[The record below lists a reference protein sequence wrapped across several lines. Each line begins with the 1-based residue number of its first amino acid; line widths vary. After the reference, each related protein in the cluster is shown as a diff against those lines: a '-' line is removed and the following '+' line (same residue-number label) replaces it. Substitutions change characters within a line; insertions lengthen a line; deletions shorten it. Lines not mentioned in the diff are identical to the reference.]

1 MRSDLNLQTFELTI
15 FKTENL
21 LHFFSQRIF
30 TPEDLLEELRAIAE
44 SVRAVNYFTRGLAY

>member
-15 FKTENL
+15 FRTENP

-44 SVRAVNYFTRGLAY
+44 SVRAVKFFTTGLVY